1 MEYLQEAGVFIRLKE
16 LMTIFPRIKQGEQT
30 MNGEELQVLM
40 KMEKALY
47 EYLSVE
53 EAENLMHI
61 PGSLG
66 KGDGR

>member
-1 MEYLQEAGVFIRLKE
+1 
-16 LMTIFPRIKQGEQT
+16 MTIFPRIKQGEQT